1 MNSEALSISSRWNP
15 VCAQPFRIM
24 NRNTDSIYD
33 KAESEL
39 IARSRKGDGE
49 AMSELFRRCY
59 PYSIAVAHRI
69 LSVHEDSLDAVQS
82 AYLSAF
88 QHFNSFR
95 EEGSFKTWITRIVQ
109 NQCLMRLRE
118 PARHRVA
125 ISLDDPGLSGNV
137 PVASEHGSWPEE
149 MAIQGE
155 ISRALADAAARL
167 PKLLREVFARC
178 AIEGLSIRDTAQS
191 LGLTVP
197 TTKTRLFRA
206 RSLMRRRLQKVFIA
220 SCITSGS
227 APVRAR

>member
-15 VCAQPFRIM
+15 VTAQPSRIM
-24 NRNTDSIYD
+24 SRNTNSISD

-39 IARSRKGDGE
+39 IDRAQKGDGE

-59 PYSIAVAHRI
+59 PSSIAVARRI

-88 QHFNSFR
+88 HHFDSFR
-95 EEGSFKTWITRIVQ
+95 GEASFKTWVTRIVQ

-125 ISLDDPGLSGNV
+125 ISLDDPGLGDIVS
-137 PVASEHGSWPEE
+137 VASKHESWPEE
-149 MAIQGE
+149 IAIRRE
-155 ISRALADAAARL
+155 IGRAVADAAARL
-167 PKLLREVFARC
+167 PPPLREVFTRC
-178 AIEGLSIRDTAQS
+178 AVAGTSIRDTAQS

-197 TTKTRLFRA
+197 ATKTRLFRA
-206 RSLMRRRLQKVFIA
+206 RSLMRRRLQEVFVA
-220 SCITSGS
+220 SCISG
-227 APVRAR
+227 P